1 MNTWDHSFQTLAV
14 RMRQAPAAVPTGT
27 RAQLEERLTPL
38 IRCVL
43 RTGRGNPRLVRWVQK
58 TLPAVTGPRP
68 AGQPVDPDREAVP
81 MARLLCAA
89 LLQKMRGHTD
99 GARAAL
105 ETVVGP

>member
-1 MNTWDHSFQTLAV
+1 MLTSDQAVHLLADRV
-14 RMRQAPAAVPTGT
+14 KCPGGTAPER
-27 RAQLEERLTPL
+27 RASLEASLLPMV
-38 IRCVL
+38 RCVL